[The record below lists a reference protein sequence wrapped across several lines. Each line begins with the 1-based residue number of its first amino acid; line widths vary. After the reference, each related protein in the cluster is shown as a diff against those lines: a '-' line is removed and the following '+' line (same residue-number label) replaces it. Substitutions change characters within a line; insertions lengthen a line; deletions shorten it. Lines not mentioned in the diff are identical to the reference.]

1 MKSTQLVLS
10 IAIVLSAA
18 ILAAGVVGASYVQH
32 MNPQA
37 TKSQAV
43 DGCMMIAK
51 GTDISGSLEQNGWT
65 VEKTNMNNDIYNDC
79 MKKKGY

>member
-1 MKSTQLVLS
+1 MKSSNLL
-10 IAIVLSAA
+10 IAFAIVVGALF
-18 ILAAGVVGASYVQH
+18 IAAGLVGASYLQS

-37 TKSQAV
+37 AKSAAV

-51 GTDISGSLEQNGWT
+51 GTDISGSIEQNGWT
-65 VEKTNMNNDIYNDC
+65 VEKTNMNNELYNDC